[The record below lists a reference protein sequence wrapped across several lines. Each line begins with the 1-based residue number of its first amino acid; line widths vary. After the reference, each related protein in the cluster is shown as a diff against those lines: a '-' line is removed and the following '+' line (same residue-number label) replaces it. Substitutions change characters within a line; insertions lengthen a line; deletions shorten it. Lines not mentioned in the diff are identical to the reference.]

1 MSSIGPWK
9 NVNDDDNDGS
19 ITYNPHQSAIDPNYW
34 RKEQAQQE
42 QKYHNDRILAQQ
54 QQQQDRGDISQA
66 QLSMSEM
73 SHVEVQSF
81 LVTCPNC
88 KVIHRG
94 NVAVFPKYISVAP
107 LTDPTTEQMGN
118 AVLATITD
126 IGFDLS
132 TLSAEE
138 TIELA
143 VRLIT
148 GGN

>member
-1 MSSIGPWK
+1 MSSIDPWK
-9 NVNDDDNDGS
+9 NVNDNDGL

-54 QQQQDRGDISQA
+54 QHQDQGDISQA

-94 NVAVFPKYISVAP
+94 NVAVFPKYISLAP
-107 LTDPTTEQMGN
+107 LTDPTTEQMGK
-118 AVLATITD
+118 AVLAAITD